1 MAVSTQTLLNK
12 VELAIENLLDAID
25 SDAVQEYTI
34 GKRTYKRAD
43 FSEVLATLFKHRS
56 ILRRQLA
63 RASTSP
69 VRVAKLGRARTT
81 DR

>member
-12 VELAIENLLDAID
+12 LESAIENLLDAID
-25 SDAVQEYTI
+25 NDAVQEYTF
-34 GKRTYKRAD
+34 GKRTYKRAE
-43 FSEVLATLFKHRS
+43 FGVTLNALFKNRS